1 MVSNWYGLAI
11 RAAEPADADGIAELM
26 RTAGQTVNHQGLA
39 NRLGAIRPD
48 SGVVLLAVEWGPP
61 TGVIALNWSWTL
73 EADLRVAQGTFL
85 LVDSEQRRRGIA
97 RLLLK
102 AASQAARAAGC
113 GELRLTSAPPTSHLP
128 EFCLKTGFADA
139 GRIFARPLRKRS

>member
-1 MVSNWYGLAI
+1 MAPNRYGLAI
-11 RAAEPADADGIAELM
+11 RAADAADADGIAELM
-26 RTAGQTVNHQGLA
+26 RTVGQPVDRHGLA
-39 NRLGAIRPD
+39 NRLGAIHPD
-48 SGVVLLAVEWGPP
+48 SGVVLLAVEWGAP

-73 EADLRVAQGTFL
+73 EADLRVAQVTFL

-113 GELRLTSAPPTSHLP
+113 AELRLTSASPTSHLP
-128 EFCLKTGFADA
+128 EFCLETGFADA
-139 GRIFARPLRKRS
+139 GRIFARPLRKRG

>member
-1 MVSNWYGLAI
+1 
-11 RAAEPADADGIAELM
+11 M
-26 RTAGQTVNHQGLA
+26 RTAGQPVDRQGLA
-39 NRLGAIRPD
+39 NRLGAIHPD

-61 TGVIALNWSWTL
+61 TGVIGLNWSWTL
-73 EADLRVAQGTFL
+73 EADLRVAQVTFL
-85 LVDSEQRRRGIA
+85 LVDPEQRRRGIA

-113 GELRLTSAPPTSHLP
+113 GELRLTSASPTSHLP
-128 EFCLKTGFADA
+128 EFCLETGFADA